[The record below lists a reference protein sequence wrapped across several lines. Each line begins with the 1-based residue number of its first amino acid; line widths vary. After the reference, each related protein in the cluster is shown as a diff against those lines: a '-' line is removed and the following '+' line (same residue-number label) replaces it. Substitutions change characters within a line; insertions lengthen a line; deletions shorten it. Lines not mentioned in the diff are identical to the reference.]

1 MNNYRL
7 STNKGRFAQN
17 ERSMEVLSTEERNII
32 LESIACFEHMEDG
45 RLREVNTGKLSVNRS
60 TPQGLIRPP
69 AGSMCVYEVI
79 KPSGEILI
87 LDSFT
92 EVLKILGVGFRT
104 LKRHIDEN
112 NLVNYNEYNGF
123 KLRRVPV
130 FLTSR
135 PRPYKK

>member
-7 STNKGRFAQN
+7 STNKDIRIEGL
-17 ERSMEVLSTEERNII
+17 MEALSSKERNII
-32 LESIACFEHMEDG
+32 LESKAFFEHMVDG
-45 RLREVNTGKLSVNRS
+45 RLREVSTGKVSVNR
-60 TPQGLIRPP
+60 
-69 AGSMCVYEVI
+69 SMCVYEVI
-79 KPSGEILI
+79 IPSGEILI

-112 NLVNYNEYNGF
+112 NLVNYVEYNGF

-130 FLTSR
+130 FFNLS
-135 PRPYKK
+135 PKPKVEN

>member
-7 STNKGRFAQN
+7 STNKGIKI
-17 ERSMEVLSTEERNII
+17 EGSMEVLSAEERNII

-45 RLREVNTGKLSVNRS
+45 RLKEVNTGKVSVNR
-60 TPQGLIRPP
+60 
-69 AGSMCVYEVI
+69 SMCVYEVI
-79 KPSGEILI
+79 RPSGEILI

-92 EVLKILGVGFRT
+92 EVLKTLGVGFRT

-112 NLVNYNEYNGF
+112 KLVNYNEYNGF

-135 PRPYKK
+135 PRPTPCA

>member
-7 STNKGRFAQN
+7 STNKCIKIEGL
-17 ERSMEVLSTEERNII
+17 MEALSSEERNII
-32 LESIACFEHMEDG
+32 LESKACFEHMEDG
-45 RLREVNTGKLSVNRS
+45 RLREVNTGKVSVNRS
-60 TPQGLIRPP
+60 TPEGLIRPL
-69 AGSMCVYEVI
+69 ARSMCVYEVI
-79 KPSGEILI
+79 RPSGEILI

-112 NLVNYNEYNGF
+112 NLVNYKEYNGF

-130 FLTSR
+130 FFNRKL
-135 PRPYKK
+135 K